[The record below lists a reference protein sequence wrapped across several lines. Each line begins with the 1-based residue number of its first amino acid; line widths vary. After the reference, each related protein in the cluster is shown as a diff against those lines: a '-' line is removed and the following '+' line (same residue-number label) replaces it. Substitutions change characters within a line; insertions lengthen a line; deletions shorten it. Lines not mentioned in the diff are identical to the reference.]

1 MLYISP
7 WAGFEPKTSVVI
19 GTDCI
24 GSCKSNYHTITP
36 TTAPVQRGIELY
48 ITNLVMTRNFKTVMV
63 NNYTNI
69 NTTNNHL
76 WPQIF
81 ERKKD
86 QYLWRWRFRFCF
98 IFFFSFLFLFFIF
111 FALGKREVVRMKVKR
126 RVKFYIKMTYEKKQW
141 WSSIPPIIKRTI
153 TSHLKSLNITRPR
166 HMTLEIQALVLIL
179 PLFCK
184 VVRPCV
190 HLYIVILINLSLF
203 YKIIEK
209 HWWNK

>member
-98 IFFFSFLFLFFIF
+98 IFFYLFFIF
-111 FALGKREVVRMKVKR
+111 IFIYFFFFFCSGEKGSGQNESQTKGK
-126 RVKFYIKMTYEKKQW
+126 
-141 WSSIPPIIKRTI
+141 
-153 TSHLKSLNITRPR
+153 
-166 HMTLEIQALVLIL
+166 IL
-179 PLFCK
+179 YK
-184 VVRPCV
+184 N
-190 HLYIVILINLSLF
+190 VIWKETGISGHQF
-203 YKIIEK
+203 
-209 HWWNK
+209 HQ

>member
-7 WAGFEPKTSVVI
+7 WAGFEPITSVVI

-63 NNYTNI
+63 NNYTNV

-98 IFFFSFLFLFFIF
+98 IFFCLFFIFIFIYFFF

-126 RVKFYIKMTYEKKQW
+126 RVKFYIKMSYEKKQR
-141 WSSIPPIIKRTI
+141 SVVINFTNNKTNNHLPSQILEHYKTTTYDCGNPSLGINFTI
-153 TSHLKSLNITRPR
+153 
-166 HMTLEIQALVLIL
+166 VL
-179 PLFCK
+179 
-184 VVRPCV
+184 
-190 HLYIVILINLSLF
+190 
-203 YKIIEK
+203 
-209 HWWNK
+209 